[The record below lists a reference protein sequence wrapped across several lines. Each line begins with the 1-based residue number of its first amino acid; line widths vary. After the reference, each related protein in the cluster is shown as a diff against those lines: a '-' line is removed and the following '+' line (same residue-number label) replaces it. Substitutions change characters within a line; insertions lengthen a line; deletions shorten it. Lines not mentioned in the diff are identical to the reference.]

1 MTAWLCDIHSSHNQG
16 RYKAV
21 ADPDLHI
28 KGGGRSFR
36 PSDKEGRSP
45 KNFFAPFGPNF
56 GLKISALCMVILI
69 SESGKFVLV
78 EYAILE
84 NISSNPDPTNDCN
97 PKSKFRWQR
106 NRNPR
111 LRIQNPRLSWISLH
125 GSRQANK
132 PERDISTSMSMVE
145 KNTSSLN
152 FRIDFLHSN
161 MQFSTKDAD
170 NDRSPISC
178 AQRHSGGWWFNK
190 CSVANPNGL
199 YHNGPYSGQYPN
211 GAKWATFRG
220 QFYSLKR
227 FEMKLKPKE

>member
-1 MTAWLCDIHSSHNQG
+1 M
-16 RYKAV
+16 
-21 ADPDLHI
+21 ADPDLHT

-45 KNFFAPFGPNF
+45 KNFFPPFGHNF

-69 SESGKFVLV
+69 SESGTDFCLWNPQSW
-78 EYAILE
+78 ALE
-84 NISSNPDPTNDCN
+84 NITSNADPTNDCN
-97 PKSKFRWQR
+97 PKYKFRCQR
-106 NRNPR
+106 NRNPQ
-111 LRIQNPRLSWISLH
+111 LGIQNPRLSWIPLY

-145 KNTSSLN
+145 KNTSDLN

-161 MQFSTKDAD
+161 MQFSTKDVD
-170 NDRSPISC
+170 NDRSPHSC

-190 CSVANPNGL
+190 CSLANPNGL
-199 YHNGPYSGQYPN
+199 YHNGPYSGQYAN
-211 GAKWATFRG
+211 GAKWTTFRG

-227 FEMKLKPKE
+227 IEMKLKPKE